1 MISSGI
7 VAQHTFEIG
16 LGTICGTQNALL
28 EVGAGSGYAAAV
40 LGHIASE
47 VYAIE
52 RFASVGDGTLGWRD
66 AAPFDAI
73 MVAAGGPVVPKP
85 LKEQRGIGGRLV
97 IAVGDTERYQHLLR
111 ITRTRDEEF
120 ETEDLGPVM
129 FVPLIGKEGWAEN
142 GGRLHEARER
152 SLRS

>member
-52 RFASVGDGTLGWRD
+52 RFASLWAMAHWVGATQRRS
-66 AAPFDAI
+66 
-73 MVAAGGPVVPKP
+73 MP
-85 LKEQRGIGGRLV
+85 L
-97 IAVGDTERYQHLLR
+97 
-111 ITRTRDEEF
+111 
-120 ETEDLGPVM
+120 
-129 FVPLIGKEGWAEN
+129 W
-142 GGRLHEARER
+142 
-152 SLRS
+152 SLRVDRLCRSHSKSNAASEGAWSLP